1 VIVFHFNFFFFVD
14 VDGGRDGMIE
24 EIRRRSGG
32 DQEEIRRRSG
42 GDQDSFCGESSSDFR
57 LSDRVIKQMI
67 K

>member
-1 VIVFHFNFFFFVD
+1 
-14 VDGGRDGMIE
+14 MIE